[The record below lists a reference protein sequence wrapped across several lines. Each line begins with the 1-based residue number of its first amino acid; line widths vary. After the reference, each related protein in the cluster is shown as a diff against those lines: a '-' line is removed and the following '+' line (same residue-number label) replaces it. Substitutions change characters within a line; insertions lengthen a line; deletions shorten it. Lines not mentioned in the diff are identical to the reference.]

1 MNMEL
6 GIYEQI
12 INRLFQI
19 KLEGIDTQR
28 YYVGKEPISKENVA
42 PFLSQ
47 YLFSLFKLAFSGLKD
62 DEAVDRGIKMANGI
76 IRQLAQQFTLEDA
89 GQNLIDKQKEILT
102 AVIDRAECDSPDIA
116 AYLKSIVPITRL
128 SQSFLF
134 TGSGIT
140 LESELRREIVTA
152 DEICL
157 LVSFIKESGLNQLI
171 DQLKWATDR
180 GRCLRIITST
190 YMRATDFKAVKR
202 LAKLKNT
209 KVKISY
215 DSDND
220 RLHAKS
226 YIFVRNTGFHTAYI
240 GSSNM
245 SRVALESGMEWNLKV
260 TQVETPDI
268 VRQIINNFNG
278 YWHSDHFVVY
288 RPDIDDQRLQ
298 QALDKD
304 KEESIDYTALELI
317 NAKDYQNDVLER
329 LRVEREVHH
338 HYKNLVVAATGTGKT
353 VISAFDY
360 KRFRQSHDRA
370 RLLFIAH
377 RQEILEQSLKTFRLV
392 LNDYNFGDV
401 WYNGRTPDSYEALF
415 ASKDIMDSHLD
426 EMQLADDYYD
436 YIVIDEV
443 HHVAAKSYRRIMEKF
458 RPKILLGLTAT
469 PERMDGQ
476 DITQDF
482 DGHISAEIRLDTA
495 LNNRLLVPFH
505 YYGITDSTDLRQV
518 KWSHGHY
525 DVAELSKV
533 YTHND
538 ARTAV
543 IFHALE
549 NYLSDVRQVKAL
561 CFCVDKQ
568 HAEYMA
574 AKFTLAGLKADKLT
588 SDNAEERTKLSRRL
602 RKGEINYL
610 FVVDMFNEGVDIP
623 EIDTVLF
630 LRPTESLTIFLQ
642 QLGRGLRKAKGKSYV
657 NVLDFVGQCNKDFDY
672 VDRFRAILGRTSMS
686 VAEELQHDF
695 PHLPL
700 GCQVKLEPKAKEYIL
715 SNISQSIR
723 NFSLRSMQNMVDDWD
738 RKFNLPLTL
747 SNFVNMFH
755 VPLEKLYNGHTFSEL
770 TRRDISHHI
779 QLAKAVRNK
788 WLSTD
793 SYRYFTFIRS
803 LADHRFLI
811 RVSTLTRVEQQQLLM
826 LYYDLYQQAGV
837 FDSLQQMVDDLG
849 TDMAFCEELS
859 EVMSLL
865 LKRCSVLEQADNSGL
880 PDFPLMLHARYTR
893 DQIRVALG
901 TSTLQRMSSAREG
914 VERNKAM
921 QVEAM
926 YVDIVKNREEGS
938 NTNYDDHALSPNEFL
953 WDTQNKVTPQS
964 PTGQNYI
971 NSRQT
976 MLLFVREQSNFPDDK
991 YRTMGYI
998 YLGRAQFVDYKYNV
1012 VSYGRQM
1019 QIKWHMLSPMP
1030 ASVYQFAKYQN
1041 AI

>member
-1 MNMEL
+1 MEL

-12 INRLFQI
+12 INRLFEI
-19 KLEGIDTQR
+19 KLKDIDTDR
-28 YYVGKEPISKENVA
+28 YYIGKEPISKENVA

-47 YLFSLFKLAFSGLKD
+47 YLFSLFKLAFAGLED
-62 DEAVDRGIKMANGI
+62 DEAVNRGIKMANDI
-76 IRQLAQQFTLEDA
+76 IRHLAQQFTLEGA
-89 GQNLIDKQKEILT
+89 EQNLIDKQKEILT

-116 AYLKSIVPITRL
+116 AHLKSIVPVTRL
-128 SQSFLF
+128 SHSSLF

-140 LESELRREIVTA
+140 LESELRREIATA
-152 DEICL
+152 DKIYL
-157 LVSFIKESGLNQLI
+157 LVSFIRSSGLNQLI
-171 DQLKWATDR
+171 DQLKQATDR
-180 GRCLRIITST
+180 GKQLRVITST
-190 YMRATDFKAVKR
+190 YTQATEFKAVKR
-202 LAKLKNT
+202 LAMLKNT
-209 KVKISY
+209 EVKISY
-215 DSDND
+215 DNDND

-226 YIFVRNTGFHTAYI
+226 YIFLRNTGFHTAYI

-245 SRVALESGMEWNLKV
+245 SSAALGTGLEWNLKV
-260 TQVETPDI
+260 TQVELPDI
-268 VRQIINNFNG
+268 LHQMTNTFNG
-278 YWHSDHFVVY
+278 YWQSEHFETY
-288 RPDIDDQRLQ
+288 RPGIDDERLQ
-298 QALDKD
+298 QALDKNR
-304 KEESIDYTALELI
+304 EAPIDYSELDLI
-317 NAKDYQNDVLER
+317 KAKDYQSDVLER

-338 HYKNLVVAATGTGKT
+338 HFKNLVVAATGTGKT

-360 KRFRQSHDRA
+360 KRFKETHSRA

-377 RQEILEQSLKTFRLV
+377 RQEILEQSLKAFRLV

-401 WYNGRTPDSYEALF
+401 WYNGHTPDSYEALF
-415 ASKDIMDSHLD
+415 ASKDIMDSHIDDL
-426 EMQLADDYYD
+426 QLADDYYD

-443 HHVAAKSYRRIMEKF
+443 HHVAAKSYRRIMAKF
-458 RPKILLGLTAT
+458 KPKILLGLTAT

-495 LNNRLLVPFH
+495 LNNRLLAPFH

-518 KWSHGHY
+518 RWSHGHY

-543 IFHALE
+543 IFNALE
-549 NYLSDVRQVKAL
+549 NYLTDVHRVKAL

-568 HAEYMA
+568 HADYMS
-574 AKFTLAGLKADKLT
+574 AKFTLAGLKCDKLT
-588 SDNAEERTKLSRRL
+588 SDNAADRTKLSRKLQR
-602 RKGEINYL
+602 GEINYL

-642 QLGRGLRKAKGKSYV
+642 QLGRGLRKSKGKHYV
-657 NVLDFVGQCNKDFDY
+657 NVLDFVGQCSREFNY

-715 SNISQSIR
+715 ANINQSIR
-723 NFSLRSMQNMVDDWD
+723 NFSFRSLQTMVDDWG
-738 RKFNLPLTL
+738 RKFSLPLTL
-747 SNFVNMFH
+747 TNFVNMYH

-770 TRRDISHHI
+770 THREIGHSE

-793 SYRYFTFIRS
+793 SYSYFDFIRS
-803 LADHRFLI
+803 LADNRFRINVGALETVKQ
-811 RVSTLTRVEQQQLLM
+811 RQLLM
-826 LYYDLYQQAGV
+826 LYYDLYQQAGA
-837 FDSLQQMVDDLG
+837 FTSLQQMADELSQD
-849 TDMAFCEELS
+849 TAFCEELS

-865 LKRCSVLEQADNSGL
+865 INRCAVLEQEDNSGL

-901 TSTLQRMSSAREG
+901 TSTLDRMSSAREG
-914 VERNKAM
+914 VERNKALK
-921 QVEAM
+921 VEAM
-926 YVDIVKNREEGS
+926 YVDIVKDREEGS
-938 NTNYDDHALSPNEFL
+938 NTNYDDHAPSPTEFL
-953 WDTQNKVTPQS
+953 WDTQNKVSPQS

-971 NSRQT
+971 HSTQT

-1019 QIKWHMLSPMP
+1019 QIRWHMLSPMP
-1030 ASVYQFAKYQN
+1030 ASVYQFAKYQS